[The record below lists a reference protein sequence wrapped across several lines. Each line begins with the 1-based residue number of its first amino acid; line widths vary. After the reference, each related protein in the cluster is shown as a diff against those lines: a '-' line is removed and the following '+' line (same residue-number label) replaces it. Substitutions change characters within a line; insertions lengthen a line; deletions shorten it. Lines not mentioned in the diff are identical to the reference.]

1 MGRLLARA
9 RLRQPAQHFVA
20 LGKRL
25 VAPRHLHAWMCVQQ
39 GFAKGIWM
47 HLNLPTEGYW
57 RGTHEPDVQAL
68 LHRLLKPGAVFYDV
82 GAHLGYFA
90 LPAARL
96 VGATGKVVAFDPDPE
111 NAARIRRNA
120 EYNRLSNVL
129 EVMEAALW
137 SRGMKEITYRRGMPR
152 SQGGVSQDGQE
163 PVLAR
168 AERITVACTSLDEIV
183 QRTQRPPDLL
193 KIDVEGGE
201 PEVVGGGE
209 RLFAF
214 HRPALICEIH
224 RAREDKWFR
233 EWLQKNSY
241 HRFWTAPEGSYPCRL
256 VAIPEERAHQDADWE
271 QVWASPE
278 ELIGYSEVK

>member
-1 MGRLLARA
+1 MGRLLLRA
-9 RLRQPAQHFVA
+9 GLRQPAQHFVA

-25 VAPRHLHAWMCVQQ
+25 VAPRQLHAWMCVQQ

-47 HLNLPTEGYW
+47 NLNLPNEGYW

-120 EYNRLSNVL
+120 EYNQLSNVL
-129 EVMEAALW
+129 EVIEAALW
-137 SRGMKEITYRRGMPR
+137 SQGMKEITYRRGTPR

-201 PEVVGGGE
+201 PKVVGGGE
-209 RLFAF
+209 RLFAI

-224 RAREDKWFR
+224 RAREDRWFR
-233 EWLQKNSY
+233 EWLQANSY
-241 HRFWTAPEGSYPCRL
+241 HGFWAAPEGSYPCRL
-256 VAIPEERAHQDADWE
+256 VTIPQERVHQELIAIPT
-271 QVWASPE
+271 
-278 ELIGYSEVK
+278 